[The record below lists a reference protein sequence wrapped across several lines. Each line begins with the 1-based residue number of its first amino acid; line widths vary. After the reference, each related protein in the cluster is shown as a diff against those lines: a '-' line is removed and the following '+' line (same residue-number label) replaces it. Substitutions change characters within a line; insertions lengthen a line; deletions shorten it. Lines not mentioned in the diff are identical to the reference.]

1 MFDDRVPDPITRVGP
16 SRDRPFEAT
25 HFERVEAARDAGD
38 RGTGARQRAPRRPAA
53 PAPPRPAPEAV
64 AAQDPAEP
72 RRVGTHLDVRA

>member
-25 HFERVEAARDAGD
+25 HFDRVEAARAAGD
-38 RGTGARQRAPRRPAA
+38 HGARQRQPAPRRPA
-53 PAPPRPAPEAV
+53 PPAPEPAPDTP
-64 AAQDPAEP
+64 AGHDPAET

>member
-1 MFDDRVPDPITRVGP
+1 MFDDRVPDPITSVGP

-38 RGTGARQRAPRRPAA
+38 RGTGARQRAPRRSPAA
-53 PAPPRPAPEAV
+53 AHSAPPDQPSGR
-64 AAQDPAEP
+64 DPSET